1 MNVDTQSKIA
11 NAQNSLRN
19 KAARSSKTPEEL
31 GKEDFMN
38 LFLTQMSHQDPADPM
53 DSGTMMAQLA
63 QLGSM
68 EQLQNL
74 NNQMKDLNLTQKE
87 ISRFQSLNFLDKDV
101 LLEAKGVELKHG
113 STNPFYY
120 ALDREMDH
128 LKVTIEDN
136 EGGPVFSQELGL
148 TQAGKH
154 QFLWD
159 GKDNEGTLMP
169 DGNYRIRMMANDGQ
183 GNSIP
188 VQVHNLGRVS
198 QVEYRDGKP
207 WIRTQKFNMP
217 LAKVKSVDN
226 TSSRIFG
233 NASPLPL
240 MKDLPPKELIV
251 EKLVEKD
258 TKKQAE

>member
-1 MNVDTQSKIA
+1 MNIDTQSKIS

-19 KAARSSKTPEEL
+19 KASSSSKTPEEL

-38 LFLTQMSHQDPADPM
+38 LFLTQMSHQDPVNPM
-53 DSGTMMAQLA
+53 DSGTMMSQLA

-101 LLEAKGVELKHG
+101 LLEAREVELSRG

-120 ALDREMDH
+120 SLENDVDN
-128 LKVTIEDN
+128 LKVIIEDL

-148 TQAGKH
+148 TTAGKH

-159 GKDNEGTLMP
+159 GKDNEGTLMS
-169 DGNYRIRMMANDGQ
+169 DGNYKIRVMAYDGQ
-183 GNSIP
+183 GSSFP

-198 QVEYRDGKP
+198 RVEYRDGKP
-207 WIRTQKFNMP
+207 WIRTQSHNLP
-217 LAKVKSVDN
+217 LNKIKSVDN
-226 TSSRIFG
+226 SSTRLFG
-233 NASPLPL
+233 NATPLPL
-240 MKDLPPKELIV
+240 MKDLPPKEIIV
-251 EKLVEKD
+251 DKSVDK
-258 TKKQAE
+258 KKQNQAE

>member
-11 NAQNSLRN
+11 NAQNILRN
-19 KAARSSKTPEEL
+19 KAATSSKTPEEL

-38 LFLTQMSHQDPADPM
+38 LFLTQMSHQDPSDPM

-74 NNQMKDLNLTQKE
+74 NNQMKDLNLTQKD

-101 LLEAKGVELKHG
+101 LLEAKGVELKQG

-120 ALDREMDH
+120 SLDREMDN
-128 LKVTIEDN
+128 LKVTIEDI
-136 EGGPVFSQELGL
+136 EGGPVYSQELGL
-148 TQAGKH
+148 TAAGKH

-159 GKDNEGTLMP
+159 GKNDEGTIMP
-169 DGNYRIRMMANDGQ
+169 DGNYKIRVMATDSQ
-183 GNSIP
+183 GNSTP
-188 VQVHNLGRVS
+188 LQVHNLGRVS

-207 WIRTQKFNMP
+207 WIRTQKYNMP

-226 TSSRIFG
+226 SSSRTFG
-233 NASPLPL
+233 NAIPLPL
-240 MKDLPPKELIV
+240 MKDLPPKELMVDKSIKKE
-251 EKLVEKD
+251 EKE
-258 TKKQAE
+258 